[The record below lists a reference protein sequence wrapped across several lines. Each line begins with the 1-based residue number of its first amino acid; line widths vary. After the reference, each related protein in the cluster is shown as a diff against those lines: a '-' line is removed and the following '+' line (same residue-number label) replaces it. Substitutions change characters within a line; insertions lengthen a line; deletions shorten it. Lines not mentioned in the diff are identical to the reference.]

1 MALPRNIYN
10 PFYSVSEYVQYSQ
23 DRLMSRTIEENPSLK
38 KNILFESSWACWNMW
53 KDDSFCLYPVANDEL
68 ILGFSGYTYI
78 IRFVEVIESSVAP
91 ATSHGLIY
99 YNPNRYFL
107 IAEPVFKV
115 EKLRSF
121 EIRLF
126 DSSELE
132 DRLCYLI
139 EAVIANHKGI
149 VNNYV

>member
-1 MALPRNIYN
+1 MALLRDINI
-10 PFYSVSEYVQYSQ
+10 PFYSVSEYMQYSQ
-23 DRLMSRTIEENPSLK
+23 DRLMSRTIKENPSLK
-38 KNILFESSWACWNMW
+38 KNILFESAWACWNMW
-53 KDDSFCLYPVANDEL
+53 KDESFCLYPVANDEL
-68 ILGFSGYTYI
+68 LLGFSGYMYT
-78 IRFVEVIESSVAP
+78 IRFIEVIENSVAP

-107 IAEPVFKV
+107 TAAPVFGT

-121 EIRLF
+121 QIHLF

-139 EAVIANHKGI
+139 EAVIANHKGM